1 MCAKYVMQEAVD
13 LNNEGKTLRYPRM
26 VMEQCCETDELARW
40 VASGTTYG
48 EGEVRGILSEVARWM
63 ALTMAQGRSV
73 RLEGLGLFT
82 PALGLRRGKEREEAD
97 GSTGRRN
104 ASSIRVSR
112 IHFRADRE
120 LVRRD
125 KQLQYLPT
133 FVLDQDLGAALNKQ
147 LRIQELESHLPGL
160 HCGSCGAP
168 SCHAFAEDVVLG
180 RASEE
185 DCIFKVRERMQ
196 YMAGTGDADEYL
208 PAPFRQRRTPGKKP
222 EGGSRN

>member
-73 RLEGLGLFT
+73 RREGLGLFT
-82 PALGLRRGKEREEAD
+82 PALGVRRGKEREEAD

-120 LVRRD
+120 LVRATDRHCVLERASGQGRRSVS
-125 KQLQYLPT
+125 KYTPEERLALAQRYLEQHPAMSIG
-133 FVLDQDLGAALNKQ
+133 DYAALTGLSASTAGRE
-147 LRIQELESHLPGL
+147 LRRWYQTP
-160 HCGSCGAP
+160 
-168 SCHAFAEDVVLG
+168 
-180 RASEE
+180 
-185 DCIFKVRERMQ
+185 
-196 YMAGTGDADEYL
+196 GTGIGASGFGTHRVYVKRE
-208 PAPFRQRRTPGKKP
+208 
-222 EGGSRN
+222 EG

>member
-120 LVRRD
+120 LVRATDRHC
-125 KQLQYLPT
+125 
-133 FVLDQDLGAALNKQ
+133 VLERASGQGRRSVSKY
-147 LRIQELESHLPGL
+147 RSPPPHRRRSHLPPPPGKNSRRPPP
-160 HCGSCGAP
+160 GP
-168 SCHAFAEDVVLG
+168 
-180 RASEE
+180 R
-185 DCIFKVRERMQ
+185 RWYQ
-196 YMAGTGDADEYL
+196 TPGTGIGASGFGTHRVYVKRE
-208 PAPFRQRRTPGKKP
+208 
-222 EGGSRN
+222 EG